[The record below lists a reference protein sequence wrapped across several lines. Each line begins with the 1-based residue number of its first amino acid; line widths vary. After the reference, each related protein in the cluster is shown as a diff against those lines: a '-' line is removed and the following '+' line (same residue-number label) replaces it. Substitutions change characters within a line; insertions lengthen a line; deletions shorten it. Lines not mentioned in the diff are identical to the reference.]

1 MNIGKYGVKFT
12 TVITLPN
19 MLLVSVYEILVY
31 SDFAIEVQW
40 TDVLLSPLCLFCDG
54 PNIPF
59 NLDMHNA
66 HAYIHTHAH
75 TRAHIIY
82 IHSI

>member
-1 MNIGKYGVKFT
+1 M
-12 TVITLPN
+12 TLSN
-19 MLLVSVYEILVY
+19 MLFVSVCEVLVY

-59 NLDMHNA
+59 NLDMHT
-66 HAYIHTHAH
+66 YTRIHAH
-75 TRAHIIY
+75 ITY
-82 IHSI
+82 NSLP